1 MNATACCHH
10 YEKVGFQINTMLFV
24 KSNHPPSNKILM
36 VDRLPRCVFIK
47 NLHLSLWNV
56 SSLFCPTFNASFSK
70 IIPFFVLHFVPKT
83 TIRKVQRHRIWYL
96 GAALHSLVGCRV
108 VIEAPLWDRY
118 NNFFH
123 SYSNPEIGFQDWMGR
138 KSTFILILLANE
150 IPIAKSWSLQKKWQ
164 NTSISDLIYST
175 QVEKFV
181 ENLHVIILLMCNDL
195 IAFSKICQ
203 AFNLTRRK

>member
-10 YEKVGFQINTMLFV
+10 YETVGFQINTILFL

-108 VIEAPLWDRY
+108 IEAPLWDRY
-118 NNFFH
+118 NNFFTVIQTPKLNFKIEWGEKAL
-123 SYSNPEIGFQDWMGR
+123 SYWFFLPTKFQLPFLAKVEILVTWEKM
-138 KSTFILILLANE
+138 
-150 IPIAKSWSLQKKWQ
+150 AKCFDFRSHL
-164 NTSISDLIYST
+164 
-175 QVEKFV
+175 
-181 ENLHVIILLMCNDL
+181 
-195 IAFSKICQ
+195 
-203 AFNLTRRK
+203 

>member
-10 YEKVGFQINTMLFV
+10 YETVGFQINTILFL

-108 VIEAPLWDRY
+108 IEAPLWDRY

-150 IPIAKSWSLQKKWQ
+150 IPIAFSGQSRNLGHLRKNGKMLRFQISFIAHREIRGKFAWD
-164 NTSISDLIYST
+164 NTINVQWFDCFFKDLPGI
-175 QVEKFV
+175 Q
-181 ENLHVIILLMCNDL
+181 
-195 IAFSKICQ
+195 
-203 AFNLTRRK
+203 FN